1 MFLIWGQLHRGHR
14 TFNLHFVVVIVLI
27 LALYFVSRNYLMAT
41 DVLVNFMVW
50 NEGMNDSIGN
60 YLIGQQSQHLV
71 FPKIFHLYM
80 KKIIS
85 EKSFWLKKFFLA
97 CHYLYI
103 LWSFVLKFWLL
114 LSLGLCS
121 FYWPSQNRMSSS
133 LTGSSWLYTESSIL
147 GIWDFLR
154 NCFWRVSNILRIP
167 SCWHKMTS
175 IKTCTLGEKK

>member
-1 MFLIWGQLHRGHR
+1 
-14 TFNLHFVVVIVLI
+14 
-27 LALYFVSRNYLMAT
+27 
-41 DVLVNFMVW
+41 MVW
-50 NEGMNDSIGN
+50 NEGMNDSIRN

-103 LWSFVLKFWLL
+103 LWPFVLKFWLL

-175 IKTCTLGEKK
+175 IKTCTLGGKKMYIIFLDTWSETGDVISFLIFWFRKFSLYLFQKIWKPRKLFQDP